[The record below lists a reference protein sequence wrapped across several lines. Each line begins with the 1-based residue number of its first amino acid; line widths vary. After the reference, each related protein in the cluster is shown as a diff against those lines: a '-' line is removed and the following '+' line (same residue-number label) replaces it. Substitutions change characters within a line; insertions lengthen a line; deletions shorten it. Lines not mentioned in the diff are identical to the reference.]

1 MKKFFLKIAFLY
13 ITFQTLF
20 FIINCARERI
30 SNLWYNLRIEF
41 FLEIVIISVFKK
53 LSSQV
58 MTTGS
63 QKYFLQINTITPTF
77 GNAVSVIQLL
87 DSIKGNMIYYHEN
100 KRSRKTKWNFYF
112 FFTENKKKISLRFLT
127 GCHW

>member
-112 FFTENKKKISLRFLT
+112 FCVFISILVYT
-127 GCHW
+127 NIN

>member
-1 MKKFFLKIAFLY
+1 MKEFFLKIVFLY

-20 FIINCARERI
+20 LIINCARERV

-41 FLEIVIISVFKK
+41 FLKIVIISVFKK

-58 MTTGS
+58 VTTGS
-63 QKYFLQINTITPTF
+63 QKYFSQINTITPTF

-100 KRSRKTKWNFYF
+100 KRSGETKWNFHF
-112 FFTENKKKISLRFLT
+112 FCVFISILVYT
-127 GCHW
+127 NIS

>member
-87 DSIKGNMIYYHEN
+87 DNIKGNMIYYHEN
-100 KRSRKTKWNFYF
+100 KRLRKTKWNFYF
-112 FFTENKKKISLRFLT
+112 FCVFISILVYT
-127 GCHW
+127 NIN

>member
-100 KRSRKTKWNFYF
+100 KRLRKTKWNFYF
-112 FFTENKKKISLRFLT
+112 FCVFISILVYT
-127 GCHW
+127 NIN

>member
-87 DSIKGNMIYYHEN
+87 DNIKGNMIYYHEN

-112 FFTENKKKISLRFLT
+112 FCVFISILVYT
-127 GCHW
+127 NIN